1 VLLQTYPFFRNLKKF
16 GVNVVVALNQFTS
29 ETPAEIDLVLSKC
42 LQSGADEAVVANH
55 WALGGKV
62 RTKK

>member
-1 VLLQTYPFFRNLKKF
+1 M
-16 GVNVVVALNQFTS
+16 VALNQFTS